1 MRCAK
6 RYGAPT
12 IRTVLRTRDKKT
24 TVPFTE
30 ARSATRTAQPKHC
43 RTSDDRPESFGHF
56 YRCPHQV
63 YFPLIATVKAEI
75 AFNFGPDRRSEVAIQ
90 SMILRT

>member
-30 ARSATRTAQPKHC
+30 ARSATRTAQDNVFDGAIGAA
-43 RTSDDRPESFGHF
+43 SE
-56 YRCPHQV
+56 
-63 YFPLIATVKAEI
+63 ATNLRVSSHSAEI
-75 AFNFGPDRRSEVAIQ
+75 QGALCLKALSH
-90 SMILRT
+90 LR